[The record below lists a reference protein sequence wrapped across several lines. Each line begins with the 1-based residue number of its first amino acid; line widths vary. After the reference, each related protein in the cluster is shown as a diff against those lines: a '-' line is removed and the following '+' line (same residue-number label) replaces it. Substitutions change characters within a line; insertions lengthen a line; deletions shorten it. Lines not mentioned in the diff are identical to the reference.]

1 MTETNLLY
9 LVYGMCIM
17 FHLMMGWVFCCRKTG
32 LVKKLIGLLMLLVA
46 VQYAKDLVF
55 MRAFYSADTLME
67 HIATSLDMVTVPLYV
82 LILVEFCRPGWLT
95 MRVALYFELPFML
108 LSVLFMSTQYTPI
121 YYVMVALSAVYGVG
135 CALWTLRELP
145 RYHRRLKEEFSYD
158 EDINLHWMR
167 GVMILFFGILI
178 IWIVGNIYVT
188 PFTDLL
194 YMSSSLVGWSVV
206 CYFINKQEVVLRD
219 VANAFE
225 SAEVKNDLLSIVVL
239 PYDRARKDRNESVSQ
254 PIQSLSQTE
263 SETAQYDFQNH
274 SKQKDP
280 ISQDKV
286 DSMQPLSQAD
296 SESMASL
303 GKRLEE
309 CFEQDKVYLNPK
321 LRLSELAVRLGTNRT
336 YLSQYFNQSCEQSF
350 YEYVNNYRVR
360 HSMQLLRTTN
370 YNLEVVASMSGFNS
384 MSTFRRAF
392 QQVNGISPQRY
403 RACN

>member
-1 MTETNLLY
+1 
-9 LVYGMCIM
+9 
-17 FHLMMGWVFCCRKTG
+17 
-32 LVKKLIGLLMLLVA
+32 
-46 VQYAKDLVF
+46 
-55 MRAFYSADTLME
+55 
-67 HIATSLDMVTVPLYV
+67 
-82 LILVEFCRPGWLT
+82 

-121 YYVMVALSAVYGVG
+121 YYAMVALSAVYGVG